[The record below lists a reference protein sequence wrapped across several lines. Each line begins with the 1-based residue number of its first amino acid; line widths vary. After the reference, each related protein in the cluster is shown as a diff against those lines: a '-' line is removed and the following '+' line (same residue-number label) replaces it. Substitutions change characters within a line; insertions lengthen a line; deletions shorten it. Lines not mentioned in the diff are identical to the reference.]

1 MMKHSRKLLSLL
13 LAVLMLLGMMQTAA
27 LAEGGAV
34 ITLTSDAEGSLQPGD
49 TFTVT
54 ASIANNPG
62 FIAAQFNIAFNK
74 EALAVE
80 AFNVGRQ
87 DAFYFGEYKV
97 NNDAA
102 YGAFITF
109 ASDEMYDETTG
120 NLFSMT
126 FKVMEGAAEG
136 EYPIAINAT
145 ADNHLLVAQ
154 ETPGSTE
161 FTNVAASYVPV
172 TVTVGSAAAEPEIML
187 GDANGNGEITSA
199 DAALTYAVANNKKQ
213 PESDAQF
220 AAMDAN
226 KNGEITSADAALIYA
241 AANNKRELK

>member
-27 LAEGGAV
+27 FAEGGAV
-34 ITLTSDAEGSLQPGD
+34 ITLTSDATEPLQPGD

-54 ASIANNPG
+54 ASIADNPG

-97 NNDAA
+97 NNDAV

-136 EYPIAINAT
+136 DYPIAINAT

-161 FTNVAASYVPV
+161 FTNVAASYMPV
-172 TVTVGSAAAEPEIML
+172 TVTVGAAEPEIML